1 MASPQDFQGSL
12 ELSRVC
18 LVLQKVYQRVFSDG
32 TAINEAHSEEHSV
45 QVGFPVLRSL

>member
-1 MASPQDFQGSL
+1 MARPQDSQGSP

-18 LVLQKVYQRVFSDG
+18 PVLQKVYQRVFSDG

-45 QVGFPVLRSL
+45 QVGFSVLRSL